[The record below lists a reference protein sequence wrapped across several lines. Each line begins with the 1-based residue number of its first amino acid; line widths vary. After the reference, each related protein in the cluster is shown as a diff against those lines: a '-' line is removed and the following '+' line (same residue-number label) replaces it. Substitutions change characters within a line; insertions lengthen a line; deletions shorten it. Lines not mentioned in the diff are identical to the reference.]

1 MNLCLRVS
9 QSPPPPDSLHV
20 SADFSFL
27 VEQTVKVSSYL
38 SGSSCLSGRLSV
50 SRSRSRCRSAAQLT
64 KLSFSF
70 HLQQFYVR
78 SVRRGFSADGLRH
91 SARSHTDKSRSY
103 EARETCC
110 VTTNRESARR
120 VSPAVG
126 KTRDCLFQHLIQI
139 GP

>member
-1 MNLCLRVS
+1 MMFLLI
-9 QSPPPPDSLHV
+9 
-20 SADFSFL
+20 SAPTPLFL

-50 SRSRSRCRSAAQLT
+50 SRCRCRSADELT

-103 EARETCC
+103 EAPETCC

-120 VSPAVG
+120 VLPAVG
-126 KTRDCLFQHLIQI
+126 KTRDCLFRHLIQI
-139 GP
+139 DP